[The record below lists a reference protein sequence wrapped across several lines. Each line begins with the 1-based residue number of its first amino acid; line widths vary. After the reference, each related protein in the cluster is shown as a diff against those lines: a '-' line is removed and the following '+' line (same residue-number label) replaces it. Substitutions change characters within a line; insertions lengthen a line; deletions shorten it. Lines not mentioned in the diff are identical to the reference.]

1 MNKLFRPALALITL
15 LALPAARAA
24 EFTDQARVLDVVP
37 RTQQVNEPREA
48 CHTEYRR
55 VENRERGS
63 NAAGTLIGGV
73 AGAILGHQ
81 VGRGG
86 GRDAATAVGAIT
98 GAIVGNQ
105 IGARDREVSERPERV
120 CYLQDNWI
128 SRPDGYDVRYEYQG
142 NEYSAVLPYDPGR
155 RLRLHVSLTPD
166 E

>member
-1 MNKLFRPALALITL
+1 MNTQFRPALALITL
-15 LALPAARAA
+15 LALPGAQAAD
-24 EFTDQARVLDVVP
+24 FTDHARVLDVVP
-37 RTQQVNEPREA
+37 RVQQVNEPREE

-55 VENRERGS
+55 IESRERGP
-63 NAAGTLIGGV
+63 NAGALIGGV

-105 IGARDREVSERPERV
+105 IGSREREIGERPERICRLV
-120 CYLQDNWI
+120 DNWV
-128 SRPDGYDVRYEYQG
+128 SRTDSYDVRYEYQG
-142 NEYSAVLPYDPGR
+142 HEYSAVLPYDPGR
-155 RLRLHVSLTPD
+155 RLRLHVSITPD